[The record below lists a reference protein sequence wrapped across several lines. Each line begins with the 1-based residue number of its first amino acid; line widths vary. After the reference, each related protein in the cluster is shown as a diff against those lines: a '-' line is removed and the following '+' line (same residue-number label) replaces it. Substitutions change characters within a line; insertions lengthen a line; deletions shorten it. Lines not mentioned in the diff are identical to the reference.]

1 MPTKKLASRLS
12 GCCICFIPCIH
23 PEDRKLSQANSPS
36 DIKQANINLGAYP
49 SERFGF
55 LTGIVADVA
64 ADSTEATKGVWSF
77 EVRITHQENKLMS
90 GSDQFGLR
98 PSMTT
103 SVDIATDKR
112 RLISYFFA
120 PIVDAV
126 FSALGER

>member
-1 MPTKKLASRLS
+1 V
-12 GCCICFIPCIH
+12 
-23 PEDRKLSQANSPS
+23 AN
-36 DIKQANINLGAYP
+36 
-49 SERFGF
+49 
-55 LTGIVADVA
+55 VA

-77 EVRITHQENKLMS
+77 EVRITPQENKLMS
-90 GSDQFGLR
+90 GSDQFALCS
-98 PSMTT
+98 SMAA

>member
-1 MPTKKLASRLS
+1 M
-12 GCCICFIPCIH
+12 
-23 PEDRKLSQANSPS
+23 
-36 DIKQANINLGAYP
+36 
-49 SERFGF
+49 
-55 LTGIVADVA
+55 ADVA
-64 ADSTEATKGVWSF
+64 ADSTEATRGVWSF
-77 EVRITHQENKLMS
+77 EVRITHQENNWMS
-90 GSDQFGLR
+90 GSDQFSLR

>member
-1 MPTKKLASRLS
+1 M
-12 GCCICFIPCIH
+12 
-23 PEDRKLSQANSPS
+23 
-36 DIKQANINLGAYP
+36 
-49 SERFGF
+49 
-55 LTGIVADVA
+55 ADVA

-90 GSDQFGLR
+90 GSDQFGLH

-103 SVDIATDKR
+103 SEDIATDKR

>member
-1 MPTKKLASRLS
+1 M
-12 GCCICFIPCIH
+12 
-23 PEDRKLSQANSPS
+23 
-36 DIKQANINLGAYP
+36 
-49 SERFGF
+49 
-55 LTGIVADVA
+55 GIVADVA

-120 PIVDAV
+120 PIVDTV
-126 FSALGER
+126 FSALGGR

>member
-1 MPTKKLASRLS
+1 M
-12 GCCICFIPCIH
+12 
-23 PEDRKLSQANSPS
+23 
-36 DIKQANINLGAYP
+36 
-49 SERFGF
+49 
-55 LTGIVADVA
+55 ADVA
-64 ADSTEATKGVWSF
+64 ADSTEATTGVWSF

-90 GSDQFGLR
+90 ESDQFGLR

-126 FSALGER
+126 FSALGES